1 MSDAECDLSLSR
13 GQAVERRSADRRG
26 WAPAPR
32 PASERA
38 KRSVRQLPDRSRAEL
53 VRGLGDRTVFGGG
66 LPTVGVEERLG
77 QVQPGPQPL
86 EDPSVLVVLEPHLRE
101 IRCRIAPG
109 SGPDLEQRS
118 GSPAEPAPSR
128 LLVMGNVPSGE
139 IGVALVRPAD
149 VGQGFS
155 PHQQELT
162 AAPGTAGCVGA

>member
-1 MSDAECDLSLSR
+1 AVGDAECDLSLPR
-13 GQAVERRSADRRG
+13 GQSIERRCADRWG
-26 WAPAPR
+26 WAPTPR

-53 VRGLGDRTVFGGG
+53 VRELGDRPVFGGG

-86 EDPSVLVVLEPHLRE
+86 EDPSVLLDLVLHLRE
-101 IRCRIAPG
+101 IRCRIAPA

-118 GSPAEPAPSR
+118 GPPAEPAPSR

-139 IGVALVRPAD
+139 IRVPLA
-149 VGQGFS
+149 
-155 PHQQELT
+155 
-162 AAPGTAGCVGA
+162 